1 MENANGITSPTIY
14 NFATDDAQVNTG
26 VSLAAAVMGYISIAN
41 AEGASNLATLY
52 LSTQAQADIAAAA
65 NAVVYG
71 MY

>member
-1 MENANGITSPTIY
+1 
-14 NFATDDAQVNTG
+14 
-26 VSLAAAVMGYISIAN
+26 MGYISIAN

-71 MY
+71 KYSLIMNSNGSIGVFRGFLLVLRVP